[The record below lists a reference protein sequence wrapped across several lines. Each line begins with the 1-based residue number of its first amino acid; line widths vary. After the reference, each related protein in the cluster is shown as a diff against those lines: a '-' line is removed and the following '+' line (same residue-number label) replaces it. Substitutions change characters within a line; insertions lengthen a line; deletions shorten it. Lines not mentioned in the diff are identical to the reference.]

1 MVAINKWRTQKL
13 DKINMKYSALIV
25 ASILITL
32 LPGNFTFGA
41 EKKRKPNVVF
51 FLVDDLGQ
59 RDVGCYGSQFH
70 ETPAID
76 QLAKEG
82 ILFNNA
88 YSTCHVCSPSRASIL
103 TGKYPA
109 RSNLTEWM
117 GGRPERDYELLHHGE
132 KLTALPDEEV
142 TLAET
147 LKRHGY
153 ATANYGKAHLR
164 VDPKAY
170 GFDEEI
176 TGWVRSYH
184 YPFGGAY
191 NEKLPAK
198 KGDYYTDKLTDA
210 P

>member
-1 MVAINKWRTQKL
+1 M
-13 DKINMKYSALIV
+13 
-25 ASILITL
+25 
-32 LPGNFTFGA
+32 
-41 EKKRKPNVVF
+41 
-51 FLVDDLGQ
+51 
-59 RDVGCYGSQFH
+59 GCYGSKFH

-82 ILFNNA
+82 IRFRQCH
-88 YSTCHVCSPSRASIL
+88 STCHVCSPSRASIL
-103 TGKYPA
+103 TGKHHRPA
-109 RSNLTEWM
+109 AIDRVAGRSSRARLRATASR
-117 GGRPERDYELLHHGE
+117 GKADRFAGRG
-132 KLTALPDEEV
+132 V

-147 LKRHGY
+147 LKSHGY

-191 NEKLPAK
+191 NEKLRRK
-198 KGDYYTDKLTDA
+198 R
-210 P
+210 

>member
-1 MVAINKWRTQKL
+1 
-13 DKINMKYSALIV
+13 MKKSILSV
-25 ASILITL
+25 SSILISL
-32 LPGNFTFGA
+32 LLGSFSLWA

-82 ILFNNA
+82 ILFDNA

-109 RSNLTEWM
+109 RTNLTEWL
-117 GGRPERDYELLHHGE
+117 GGRPERDYEPLHHGE
-132 KLTALPDEEV
+132 KLTALPNEEV

-147 LKRHGY
+147 LKSHGY

-176 TGWVRSYH
+176 TGWVRS
-184 YPFGGAY
+184 
-191 NEKLPAK
+191 
-198 KGDYYTDKLTDA
+198 
-210 P
+210 